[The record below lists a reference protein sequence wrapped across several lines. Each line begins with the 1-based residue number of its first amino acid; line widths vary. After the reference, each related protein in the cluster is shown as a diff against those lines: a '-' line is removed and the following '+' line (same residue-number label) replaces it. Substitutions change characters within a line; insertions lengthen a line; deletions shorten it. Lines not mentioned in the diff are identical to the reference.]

1 MQPFT
6 YARPATVAEAVALL
20 EEHGPEARVLAGG
33 TDLIIR
39 LRDGS
44 ARPTV
49 VIDVKRIAEL
59 DPAIRT
65 VDGQLRIGAT
75 TVMTEIVADERVQRL
90 FPALVEAA
98 AVVGSVQ
105 IRNRATLAGNLCNAS
120 PAADTAPAL
129 LVYGASIVAI
139 GPSGTRRIPLT
150 EFFVRSGQTTL
161 ARGELVTAIELPLP
175 ERPTGSAHERRTRRR
190 GHDLAS
196 VTLAVAIDATG
207 LTRLA
212 YGSVGPRPVLVV
224 DEGGVLADR
233 NATDAAGT
241 AALERLLAGASPS
254 PRSMR
259 ASPEYRLAMLRVLAV
274 RAVRTALDRLA
285 DGGGLA

>member
-1 MQPFT
+1 MQPFI
-6 YARPATVAEAVALL
+6 YARPATVAEAIAILQ
-20 EEHGPEARVLAGG
+20 EHGPDARVLAGG

-39 LRDGS
+39 LRDRS
-44 ARPTV
+44 VRPTV
-49 VIDVKRIAEL
+49 VVDVKRIAEL
-59 DPAIRT
+59 DPAILE
-65 VDGQLRIGAT
+65 VDGRLRIGAT
-75 TVMTEIVADERVQRL
+75 TVMTDIVADERVQRR

-129 LVYGASIVAI
+129 LVYGADVVAA

-150 EFFVRSGQTTL
+150 DFFVRSGQTTL

-175 ERPTGSAHERRTRRR
+175 ARPTGSAHVRRTRRR

-196 VTLAVAIDATG
+196 VTLAVAIDDTG
-207 LTRLA
+207 RTRLA

-224 DEGGVLADR
+224 DDSGVLADR
-233 NATDAAGT
+233 HAADADRT
-241 AALERLLAGASPS
+241 AVLDRLLVDASPS

-259 ASPEYRLAMLRVLAV
+259 AGPEYRLAMLRVLAV

-285 DGGGLA
+285 GGAAA